1 MEQVRADPGS
11 TIRAWSAVVRSGT
24 SFRILKVS
32 LKESNLSADT
42 NYTDAINPE
51 SKATFNP
58 EKMGKSTIFQSKHI
72 LVGLNAFEPGQ
83 MHQLHTHEGMDKVY
97 HVLKGRGL
105 FILEDRE
112 IEMEAGLMLVAP
124 DGVPHGIRNNSK
136 DQLIVLAILAPGP

>member
-1 MEQVRADPGS
+1 L
-11 TIRAWSAVVRSGT
+11 RSRT
-24 SFRILKVS
+24 SFGILKAAS
-32 LKESNLSADT
+32 KESNLSADT

-51 SKATFNP
+51 SVATFNP
-58 EKMGKSTIFQSKHI
+58 EKMGKSTIFHSKHI

-83 MHQLHTHEGMDKVY
+83 AHQLHTHEGMDKVY

-124 DGVPHGIRNNSK
+124 DGVPHGIRNHSN
-136 DQLIVLAILAPGP
+136 DRLVVLAILAPGP

>member
-1 MEQVRADPGS
+1 MSV
-11 TIRAWSAVVRSGT
+11 
-24 SFRILKVS
+24 
-32 LKESNLSADT
+32 DT
-42 NYTDAINPE
+42 NYTEAINQE
-51 SKATFNP
+51 SKAAFNP
-58 EKMGKSTIFQSKHI
+58 EKMRKSTIFQTKHI

-105 FILEDRE
+105 FILEDRD

>member
-1 MEQVRADPGS
+1 MPS
-11 TIRAWSAVVRSGT
+11 
-24 SFRILKVS
+24 
-32 LKESNLSADT
+32 DT
-42 NYTDAINPE
+42 NHTGAIRPE
-51 SKATFNP
+51 LKASFNP
-58 EKMGKSTIFQSKHI
+58 EKMGKSTIFQSENI

-83 MHQLHTHEGMDKVY
+83 EHQLHTHEGMDKVY